1 MGDDGW
7 NFLSDNLTDLLQM
20 PECLHGAVQQLL
32 FLFQERTQRID
43 AELSGRGAD
52 MPFQLLQ
59 GAAEF
64 FPLVP
69 VGCQVIPI
77 PDADGLRPGGKLQ
90 KTGIGLFR
98 QPAGMEQLR
107 LVRLQ
112 MAAFQPFITKE
123 VDGERE
129 QGKQYEVSY
138 EYFDS

>member
-1 MGDDGW
+1 
-7 NFLSDNLTDLLQM
+7 
-20 PECLHGAVQQLL
+20 
-32 FLFQERTQRID
+32 
-43 AELSGRGAD
+43 

-59 GAAEF
+59 SAAEF

-112 MAAFQPFITKE
+112 MAAFQPFITEE